1 MMLTRRTEEFLSYL
15 QGLAPKGETIEVPQ
29 DWFRDIGINHRE
41 HFYKYLNNVIRAG
54 YVKRLGSGFRR
65 STGVLQVVRRL
76 EEA

>member
-1 MMLTRRTEEFLSYL
+1 MCKEIQHQERKVVSSAEM
-15 QGLAPKGETIEVPQ
+15 A
-29 DWFRDIGINHRE
+29 
-41 HFYKYLNNVIRAG
+41 AG